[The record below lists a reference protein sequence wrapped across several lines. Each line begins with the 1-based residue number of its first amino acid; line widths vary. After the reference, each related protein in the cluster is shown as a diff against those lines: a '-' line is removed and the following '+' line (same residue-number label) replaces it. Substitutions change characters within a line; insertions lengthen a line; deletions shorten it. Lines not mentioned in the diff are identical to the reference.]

1 MKNEDDSVEGECSEI
16 YETPI
21 FEKEEGLAFP
31 EEIVEEFNGSRFCLQ
46 CSSCHGCR

>member
-1 MKNEDDSVEGECSEI
+1 MINDQEDIEV

-21 FEKEEGLAFP
+21 FEKEESMMFP
-31 EEIVEEFNGSRFCLQ
+31 EEIIEEFNDGDSRFCLQ